1 MSADVPHGITDPTD
15 ETTEDYDAA
24 DWYGPE
30 TATFGDRVTGAR
42 EAAGLS
48 RDELAARM
56 GIRLD
61 TLVAWE
67 EDMAEPRGNK
77 LQMLSGVTGVSI
89 PWLLTGAGEG
99 PGAPGAAGS
108 GRGGLGPALGPV
120 LAELR
125 GLRAE
130 MTGLAA
136 RLGRLEAQL
145 VALDGETE

>member
-1 MSADVPHGITDPTD
+1 MPDEVQEEMTTDLSD
-15 ETTEDYDAA
+15 

-48 RDELAARM
+48 RDELSARL
-56 GIRLD
+56 GVRLD

-89 PWLLTGAGEG
+89 PWLLTGAGDG
-99 PGAPGAAGS
+99 PAAPGEGARRPGFRPLLDEV
-108 GRGGLGPALGPV
+108 RGV
-120 LAELR
+120 KAEL
-125 GLRAE
+125 
-130 MTGLAA
+130 TGLAA

-145 VALDGETE
+145 AALAEEK